1 MARAIYPGSFDP
13 VHNGHVD
20 IARRASKLFDEL
32 VISVYD
38 APPKSLMFTTEERVN
53 LFEESLIGLEN
64 TRVVPF
70 GGLTPIF
77 ARSVGADFVVRGLRA
92 GFDFETEFGMALMW
106 RNLAPDIDVV
116 CMMSALEYQFV
127 YSSRIKEVAQ
137 LGGDVRSLVPEQVA
151 IALNAKASLDT

>member
-38 APPKSLMFTTEERVN
+38 APPKSLMFTTEERVS

-70 GGLTPIF
+70 QGLTPIF

-137 LGGDVRSLVPEQVA
+137 LGGDVRSLVPKQVA
-151 IALNAKASLDT
+151 TALKEKSSSGT